1 MGSRIFNKK
10 LVFCATVISVREY
23 NQERYHEYG
32 KITFGNS
39 SFTLGFIPLL
49 AKAVLGVGQSKELT
63 LHHTL
68 SLDVFIHYVIY
79 NNNIIII
86 SAISF
91 EGMLTMSLQ
100 HLKVLLFRTKH
111 FS

>member
-32 KITFGNS
+32 KITFANS
-39 SFTLGFIPLL
+39 SFTLDFILL
-49 AKAVLGVGQSKELT
+49 MAKAVLGVAQSKELT
-63 LHHTL
+63 SNHTL
-68 SLDVFIHYVIY
+68 SLDVFIYYVLY
-79 NNNIIII
+79 NNIIII

-91 EGMLTMSLQ
+91 EGIQ
-100 HLKVLLFRTKH
+100 HN
-111 FS
+111 